1 LDCSVQSLIDDLDGV
16 VEELIVS
23 WQCAER
29 LDRLQRFVD
38 EDELVK
44 GERQLV
50 LPSVPPRWVIA
61 LEIQ

>member
-1 LDCSVQSLIDDLDGV
+1 
-16 VEELIVS
+16 VS